1 MITLNNLTKDSISI
15 TLKCFFGFEDTLTE
29 ELTELGYKDI
39 TKLNRAVQ
47 IKGTWEDVYY
57 LNLHSRCAISILV
70 EIAQFRIHDEQ
81 DVYKK
86 AAQVDWTSFFRSNQT
101 FAIKGAI
108 NSSLFKNTHYPFLL
122 VKDAIIDCFRDK
134 SMDRPSIELKTPNIL
149 IDLYIR
155 ENMLTLSI
163 NTSGAP
169 LFHRGYR
176 IETGSAPL
184 NEVVAACLIRLSGWD
199 KKTTFL
205 DPFCGS
211 GTILIEAAL
220 LAAGVPSS
228 IERQHYAFKNLKNFD
243 QKLWNKI
250 YDDAPKNARV
260 LPCRIFG
267 SDIADE
273 MVLKTRANLRAM
285 SFGKLIAISALD
297 YSEIQKQEEDI
308 FILTNPPYGQRL
320 EADVLDLY
328 SGIGDWLKNTM
339 NPSTTWIITSNEDG
353 PKSIGLRPGKKYN
366 IYNGDIPCTFR
377 SYETFSGSLKEYKSK
392 ANENTKS

>member
-1 MITLNNLTKDSISI
+1 
-15 TLKCFFGFEDTLTE
+15 
-29 ELTELGYKDI
+29 
-39 TKLNRAVQ
+39 
-47 IKGTWEDVYY
+47 
-57 LNLHSRCAISILV
+57 V

-86 AAQVDWTSFFRSNQT
+86 SAQIDWTTFFRSNQT
-101 FAIKGAI
+101 FAIKGAV
-108 NSSLFKNTHYPFLL
+108 NSGLFKNSHFPFLL
-122 VKDAIIDCFRDK
+122 VKDAIVDCFRDK
-134 SMDRPSIELKTPNIL
+134 NLERPNIELKTPNIL

-155 ENMLTLSI
+155 ENMVTLSI

-176 IETGSAPL
+176 TETGSAPL

-199 KKTTFL
+199 RKTTFL

-243 QKLWNKI
+243 QQMWDKI
-250 YDDAPKNARV
+250 YDEAPKNSRE

-273 MVLKTRANLRAM
+273 MVLKTRANLRSM
-285 SFGKLIAISALD
+285 SFGKLIAISVLD
-297 YSEIQKQEEDI
+297 FSEIQKQDEPV

-377 SYETFSGSLKEYKSK
+377 SYETFSGSLKEFKSK
-392 ANENTKS
+392 SNNNSAQ

>member
-1 MITLNNLTKDSISI
+1 MITLNNLTKDSICI
-15 TLKCFFGFEDTLTE
+15 TLKCFFGFEDTLAE

-47 IKGTWEDVYY
+47 IKGTWKDVYY
-57 LNLHSRCAISILV
+57 LNLHARCAISILV

-86 AAQVDWTSFFRSNQT
+86 AAQIDWTSFFRSNQT

-122 VKDAIIDCFRDK
+122 VKDAIIDCFRD
-134 SMDRPSIELKTPNIL
+134 SNMDRPSIELKTPNIL

-176 IETGSAPL
+176 TETGSAPL

-228 IERQHYAFKNLKNFD
+228 IERQHYAFKNLKNYD
-243 QKLWNKI
+243 SKLWDKI

-392 ANENTKS
+392 ANENTQR

>member
-1 MITLNNLTKDSISI
+1 MTTLDNLTKDSISI
-15 TLKCFFGFEDTLTE
+15 TLKCFFGFEETLAE
-29 ELTELGYKDI
+29 ELKELGYTDI
-39 TKLNRAVQ
+39 VLLNRAVQ
-47 IKGTWEDVYY
+47 IKGTWYDVYF
-57 LNLHSRCAISILV
+57 LNLHIRCAISILV

-86 AAQVDWTSFFRSNQT
+86 STQIDWTTFFRSNQT
-101 FAIKGAI
+101 FAIKGAV
-108 NSSLFKNTHYPFLL
+108 NSGLFKNSHFPFLL
-122 VKDAIIDCFRDK
+122 VKDAIVDCFRDK
-134 SMDRPSIELKTPNIL
+134 NLERPNIELKTPNIL

-155 ENMLTLSI
+155 ENMVTLSI

-176 IETGSAPL
+176 TETGSAPL
-184 NEVVAACLIRLSGWD
+184 KAVVAACLIRLSGWD
-199 KKTTFL
+199 RKTTFL

-220 LAAGVPSS
+220 LAAGIPSS

-243 QKLWNKI
+243 QTTWDKI
-250 YDDAPKNARV
+250 YDKAPKNSRE

-273 MVLKTRANLRAM
+273 MVLKTRANLRSM
-285 SFGKLIAISALD
+285 SFGKTISISVLD
-297 YSEIQKQEEDI
+297 FSEIQKQDEPV

-377 SYETFSGSLKEYKSK
+377 SYETFSGSLKEFKSK
-392 ANENTKS
+392 GNNTTEK

>member
-1 MITLNNLTKDSISI
+1 MTTLDNLTKDSITI
-15 TLKCFFGFEDTLTE
+15 TLKCFFGFEETLAD
-29 ELTELGYKDI
+29 ELKELGYTDI
-39 TKLNRAVQ
+39 ILLNRAVQ
-47 IKGTWEDVYY
+47 IKGTWYDVYF
-57 LNLHSRCAISILV
+57 LNLHIRCAISILV

-86 AAQVDWTSFFRSNQT
+86 STQIDWTTFFRSNQT
-101 FAIKGAI
+101 FAIKGAV
-108 NSSLFKNTHYPFLL
+108 NSGLFKNSHFPFLL
-122 VKDAIIDCFRDK
+122 VKDAIVDCFRDK
-134 SMDRPSIELKTPNIL
+134 NLERPNIELKTPNIL

-155 ENMLTLSI
+155 ENMVTLSI

-176 IETGSAPL
+176 TETGSAPL

-199 KKTTFL
+199 RKTTFL

-220 LAAGVPSS
+220 LAAGIPSS

-243 QKLWNKI
+243 QTTWDKI
-250 YDDAPKNARV
+250 YDKAPKNSRE

-273 MVLKTRANLRAM
+273 MVLKTRANLRSM
-285 SFGKLIAISALD
+285 SFGKTISISVLD
-297 YSEIQKQEEDI
+297 FSEIQKQDEPV

-377 SYETFSGSLKEYKSK
+377 SYETFSGSLKEFKSK
-392 ANENTKS
+392 GNNTTEK

>member
-1 MITLNNLTKDSISI
+1 MTTLDNLTKDSISI
-15 TLKCFFGFEDTLTE
+15 TLNCFFGFEETLAE
-29 ELTELGYKDI
+29 ELKELGYTDI
-39 TKLNRAVQ
+39 VLLNRAVQ
-47 IKGTWEDVYY
+47 IKGTWYDVYF
-57 LNLHSRCAISILV
+57 LNLHIRCAISILV

-86 AAQVDWTSFFRSNQT
+86 STQIDWTTFFRSNQT
-101 FAIKGAI
+101 FAIKGAV
-108 NSSLFKNTHYPFLL
+108 NSGLFKNSHFPFLL
-122 VKDAIIDCFRDK
+122 VKDAIVDCFRDK
-134 SMDRPSIELKTPNIL
+134 NLERPNIELKTPNIL

-155 ENMLTLSI
+155 ENMVTLSI

-176 IETGSAPL
+176 TETGSAPL

-199 KKTTFL
+199 RKTTFL

-220 LAAGVPSS
+220 LAAGIPSS

-243 QKLWNKI
+243 QTTWDKI
-250 YDDAPKNARV
+250 YDKAPKNSRE

-273 MVLKTRANLRAM
+273 MVLKTRANLRSM
-285 SFGKLIAISALD
+285 SFGKTISISVLD
-297 YSEIQKQEEDI
+297 FSEIQKQDEPV

-377 SYETFSGSLKEYKSK
+377 SYETFSGSLKEFKSK
-392 ANENTKS
+392 SNNNTAQ

>member
-1 MITLNNLTKDSISI
+1 MTTLDNLTKDNITI
-15 TLKCFFGFEDTLTE
+15 TLKCFFGFEETLAE
-29 ELTELGYKDI
+29 ELKELGYDHI
-39 TKLNRAVQ
+39 TLLNRAVQ
-47 IKGTWEDVYY
+47 IKGTWKDVYF

-70 EIAQFRIHDEQ
+70 EIVQFRIFDEQ

-86 AAQVDWTSFFRSNQT
+86 SAQIDWTSFFRSNQT
-101 FAIKGAI
+101 FAIKGAV
-108 NSSLFKNTHYPFLL
+108 NSGLFKNTHFPFLL
-122 VKDAIIDCFRDK
+122 VKDAIVDCFRNK
-134 SMDRPSIELKTPNIL
+134 NMERPSIELKTPNIL

-155 ENMLTLSI
+155 ENMVTLSI

-199 KKTTFL
+199 RKTSFL

-220 LAAGVPSS
+220 LAAGIPSS
-228 IERQHYAFKNLKNFD
+228 IERQHYAFKNLKNFNA
-243 QKLWNKI
+243 QVWEAI
-250 YDDAPKNARV
+250 YNDAPKNARS

-273 MVLKTRANLRAM
+273 MVLKTRANLRGM
-285 SFGKLIAISALD
+285 SFGKHIAISALA
-297 YSEIQKQEEDI
+297 YHEIESQEEAI

-320 EADVLDLY
+320 EADILDLY

-353 PKSIGLRPGKKYN
+353 PKSIGLRPGKKYT

-377 SYETFSGSLKEYKSK
+377 SYETFNGSLKEFKSK
-392 ANENTKS
+392 HKES